1 MLTAQEIIKK
11 TLDLAKKSDD
21 SDVPVAAIV
30 ICDSQIIASA
40 TNTRER
46 DQDLFGHAEM
56 NAIKIAQKKLK
67 TWNLSNCQIYI
78 SLEPCVMCAGAI
90 AQAHIAEI
98 YFAAYDYKFGACG
111 SKYMV
116 FPKNTK
122 IQGGICELEAQE
134 ILKDFFAKK
143 R

>member
-30 ICDSQIIASA
+30 ICDNQIIASA
-40 TNTRER
+40 TNTREQ
-46 DQDLFGHAEM
+46 DQDLFGHAEI

-98 YFAAYDYKFGACG
+98 Y
-111 SKYMV
+111 V
-116 FPKNTK
+116 
-122 IQGGICELEAQE
+122 EAIDE
-134 ILKDFFAKK
+134 
-143 R
+143 